1 MWARV
6 IKEECT
12 PGNSRI
18 YKLGEMLIL
27 KESALEHFYTLYTRD
42 KDGQS
47 IIDLIKKECVEII
60 P

>member
-12 PGNSRI
+12 LGNSRT
-18 YKLGEMLIL
+18 YRKGEMMIL
-27 KESALEHFYTLYTRD
+27 KESALEHFYTLYTRN
-42 KDGQS
+42 KDGQEV
-47 IIDLIKKECVEII
+47 IDLIKKECVEII